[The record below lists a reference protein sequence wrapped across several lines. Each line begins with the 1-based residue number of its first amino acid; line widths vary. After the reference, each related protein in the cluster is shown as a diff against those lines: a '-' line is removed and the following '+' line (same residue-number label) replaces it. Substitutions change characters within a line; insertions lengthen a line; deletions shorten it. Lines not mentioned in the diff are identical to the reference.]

1 MTKTERQISTGIET
15 LDDIMHGG
23 FTADRLYLIEG
34 YPGTGKTT
42 LAMQFLLDGVAKG
55 ERVLYVSLSETREE
69 LEGVAASHGWSL
81 DGIDIHEL
89 VDQEKLTLEQ
99 SQTKSWP

>member
-1 MTKTERQISTGIET
+1 
-15 LDDIMHGG
+15 MHGG

-55 ERVLYVSLSETREE
+55 ERGLYVSLSETREE
-69 LEGVAASHGWSL
+69 LEGVAASHGWL
-81 DGIDIHEL
+81 LNGIDIHEL